1 MATSATADI
10 SRSQRALWITY
21 INIILYALCYQ
32 LQRPVEP
39 FLVEYLAKSSTADAS
54 TVTLRY
60 GQLQSFFSTIQTIG
74 SPVVGILLDR
84 VGIRVASTA
93 VFAASAVSYAILA
106 VATDM
111 NTLFYSKIPTALQH
125 AFLVAQAIAASSC
138 QGDEAARAQALG
150 RMTTAYTIGATI
162 GPYMGGKILAQT
174 DDLYIGAKLAV
185 VGSLLS
191 VLLSLLFLPIGAVV
205 HEYGEPSSEKDPT
218 KASSRSFLEEVQ
230 NSIQIGIRPNIWPL
244 LTVKIVSGFASS
256 MFQTALPMVL
266 TQQLHFDPAALGFS
280 MSASMLASA
289 AFGVIGM
296 GSVTRV
302 LGAMGMAQ
310 CGLLLR
316 PGLGAL
322 MAFIVSQQFN
332 VSNRSSGVVN
342 DNHRRSLVIAV
353 SVLHSLT
360 SHALATGITTQT
372 TGVVQPDEQGTL
384 LGLEHGLFSM
394 ARIGGPTAGT
404 HLLTV
409 AGFGAVVAACSA
421 IDIPLL
427 ALMVLKSSRL
437 KTGWNGKSKNP

>member
-1 MATSATADI
+1 MTVATKKNDTN
-10 SRSQRALWITY
+10 RSQSALWITY
-21 INIILYALCYQ
+21 INISLYALCYQ

-39 FLVEYLAKSSTADAS
+39 FLVAELVKNTGDATS
-54 TVTLRY
+54 VTLRY

-74 SPVVGILLDR
+74 SPIVGVLLDR
-84 VGIRVASTA
+84 VGIRIASTA

-125 AFLVAQAIAASSC
+125 AFLVAQAVAATSC

-150 RMTTAYTIGATI
+150 RMTTAYTIGATL

-185 VGSLLS
+185 IGSAVS
-191 VLLSLLFLPIGAVV
+191 VLLSLIFLP
-205 HEYGEPSSEKDPT
+205 SEVGNASVEDG
-218 KASSRSFLEEVQ
+218 KASSSSSLSRSFLQEAH
-230 NSIQIGIRPNIWPL
+230 NSMQMAIRPNLWPL
-244 LTVKIVSGFASS
+244 LTVKTVSGVASS

-266 TQQLHFDPAALGFS
+266 TQQLHFDPAALGLS

-289 AFGVIGM
+289 AFGIIGM
-296 GSVTRV
+296 GSATRL

-310 CGLLLR
+310 GGLCLR
-316 PGLGAL
+316 PVLGML
-322 MAFIVSQQFN
+322 VAFIVSQQFST
-332 VSNRSSGVVN
+332 SNKSDWIAGSHQRI
-342 DNHRRSLVIAV
+342 LVIAV
-353 SVLHSLT
+353 SVLHSLA
-360 SHALATGITTQT
+360 SHALATGVTTQT

-409 AGFGAVVAACSA
+409 AGFGAVVAACTA

-427 ALMVLKSSRL
+427 VILVVKASQIKAGRSLKA
-437 KTGWNGKSKNP
+437 KDP